1 MQATKKLL
9 SNSDLKVWE
18 IVITSDWMI
27 TRYRFFEIERVKKFM
42 STYALDYIEKG
53 CSVEINE
60 TTLGELKPIDY

>member
-1 MQATKKLL
+1 MKANKKLL

-60 TTLGELKPIDY
+60 TTLGELKPIEY

>member
-1 MQATKKLL
+1 MKANKKLL

-42 STYALDYIEKG
+42 NTYALDYIEKG

-60 TTLGELKPIDY
+60 TTLGELKPIEY